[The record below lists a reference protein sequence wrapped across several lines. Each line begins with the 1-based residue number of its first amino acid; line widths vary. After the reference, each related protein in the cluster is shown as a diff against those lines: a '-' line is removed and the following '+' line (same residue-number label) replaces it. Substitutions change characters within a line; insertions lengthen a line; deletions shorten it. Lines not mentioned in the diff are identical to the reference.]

1 MPRTGKTYGPSRFYG
16 RKFSGWHPAVSKD
29 RIATF
34 HKVSSSFALLDAAIA
49 AHRDQAEQFGRQSS
63 CRRLFLPI
71 FGAEAVT
78 LIKIPSRVV
87 TGLAFRVTRSS
98 PASRRTC
105 AESFRTFPA
114 FISDI
119 WRP

>member
-1 MPRTGKTYGPSRFYG
+1 MPRTGKTYGASRFYG

-49 AHRDQAEQFGRQSS
+49 AHRDQAEQFGRQFS

-78 LIKIPSRVV
+78 LIKIPSPVV
-87 TGLAFRVTRSS
+87 TGLAFTGTRSA

-105 AESFRTFPA
+105 AGFFKTVPDFL
-114 FISDI
+114 
-119 WRP
+119 